1 MTRPSWRMTACLIFF
16 TVLAQITSGSP
27 AKVPTPRFPIAFEAN
42 RGQAPIDQSYVFHS
56 DGIRAMFSAT
66 GLEFQFSNVKDRPN
80 TVHMSFVGG
89 NAELTASPE
98 LSAHANYFIGNDPKR
113 WLHNVPLFSEL
124 SYKDLYPGISLRF
137 YGNGEELEHDFLL
150 KPGVDPK
157 QIAMRFDHESS
168 LTMTPDGDLVIDT
181 GVNSLKVR
189 KPVAY
194 QLVAGNRQL
203 VEAQME
209 LGEAGVVRF
218 RVGDYDHSLPLVI
231 DPVYVFSTYL
241 GGTGGDIATAVTT
254 DATGNIL
261 VTGYTTSSDFPTAN
275 SEQSTPGCTPPASCQ
290 NAFVTKFDPTGKTL
304 IYSTYLGGSGQDT
317 AAAIA
322 VDSTGDAII
331 GGVSTSANF
340 PHAGS
345 VAPLNCQINNNCF
358 FLASIKPDGSALNYS
373 GLVGGAEGFYTNG
386 TDGRL
391 AVDQKGNAYLAGV
404 TDDPHFYVTSGTLA
418 PAPAGGGIDQMFVIK
433 IDPIGRVAY
442 STVVPGNTANN
453 PLQVYNNMFLTHGIA
468 VDASGNATMVGM
480 AGLGLPTTAGVVSP
494 AFPNAYV
501 NVSSPQ
507 AGFVLQLNKTA
518 NAINFASYL
527 PGTDVAG
534 GLAVDSNGNLWID
547 GTTYETNLPVSAN
560 AYQKVPTKTSLGGL
574 ISGYIMELNSTA
586 TAVLGA
592 TYLNASGS
600 SNEEY
605 SAFNGIALDSHNNV
619 FVGGT
624 TGASDFPMVNPFATE
639 FESQI
644 FYGDMILAEMSPD
657 LSTLKFA
664 SYLNPADQGYGG
676 SAFAGITVD
685 KADNLIVTGTTF
697 TRDFPTTSGSF
708 EEQLPPAASPFTTPQ
723 HTFVTKIDLSTP
735 APSVCLDKFSVDF
748 GNVNA
753 NTPGIQTLQVTNCGN
768 APLNINSIA
777 SSDPTVV
784 GTQSCG
790 AVAPGS
796 TCPVTLTFTPVS
808 SNSTTGTIT
817 FADNAVTVPQV
828 IAFTGQ
834 GIAPKIFVANNPLSL
849 GHFLVGTQSPVTYLW
864 ISNQGQATL
873 VISQIAVSGPG
884 FSIVVN
890 PCGQLQAGYGSS
902 CGLQLVFAPTIAG
915 PATGSVV
922 ITSNDPINPQLTVAL
937 TAVGDSSNSV
947 PVINSIGTNTILI
960 GGGPTTMTVTG
971 SNFYPQSVVQ
981 LNGTPLATTFVDNSD
996 LTAVIPASAITALGE
1011 LPLTVMNPPVGGGIS
1026 NALKVTP
1033 YQTLLLDPAFL
1044 VSVPANGMLY
1054 AAIPSNATSNPNT
1067 VTPIDPKTGSTGT
1080 PISVGDNPAILAPSS
1095 DGAYLYVANRVSQTV
1110 QRINLTTNAVERTF
1124 PYTPNLYCSS
1134 CTNLDASDMIGVPG
1148 NPQQVLLSQAR
1159 WLTLYNDAGAVNYV
1173 PNDGVCCFGDPY
1185 FGSITLAGNPLTVYG
1200 VPFTYGD
1207 NYFQVASLTGSG
1219 LQYTRTPQVNLGGN
1233 NTTGNQVI
1241 SDGTLLYTSAGQI
1254 WDPSTRSEIGT
1265 FPIASINATSYPNQH
1280 SINLDTALNEIYA
1293 IGDGNNAPGM
1303 VISAF
1308 GMKSHALDGTLG
1320 FPQVSYPFQ
1329 SDIVRWGTDG
1339 LAFIA
1344 PGGGSTDQEVYILR
1358 SSVVSPKAPNP
1369 TPVLNTIGPSAAS
1382 AGGAAFT
1389 LTATGTGFLATSVID
1404 WNGSALPT
1412 TVVSGQQLTAQ
1423 VPVSAITQPGD
1434 VEVAVFT
1441 PAPGGGNSVAQVFTI
1456 IASAPAAVLSQSQLT
1471 FADQAQG
1478 VASTAQSVTLT
1489 NSGAAALTFKSVAAS
1504 GDFKATSTCGASV
1517 AVNASCTI
1525 SVTFTPLAT
1534 GTRTGTLTVT
1544 DNAANSPQ
1552 SISLSGNGVAAIAI
1566 GPGQGGSLSATV
1578 SSGGTATY
1586 NLSLAGGPGLTGA
1599 VTLSC
1604 SGAPQ
1609 YAACTVSPSSI
1620 TLASGVARPFVVSV
1634 TTSSTQSAFARTS
1647 YTATLAGLGLVSLLI
1662 VPFATRARRRL
1673 MMTLALISFSFGCVT
1688 LGIAGCGG
1696 GGGGGVKTVTNT
1708 TPPGTYTL
1716 VLTASGSGIS
1726 NTQNLKL
1733 AVQ

>member
-1 MTRPSWRMTACLIFF
+1 MSRLSWRITLCLLS
-16 TVLAQITSGSP
+16 TVLAQIASGSP
-27 AKVPTPRFPIAFEAN
+27 EKVPTPRFPVAFEAN

-56 DGIRAMFSAT
+56 DGVRAMFSAT
-66 GLEFQFSNVKDRPN
+66 GLEFQFSNAKDRSN

-89 NAELTASPE
+89 TAELTAGPE
-98 LSAHANYFIGNDPKR
+98 LSARANYFIGNDPKR

-124 SYKDLYPGISLRF
+124 SYKDLYPGISLTF

-168 LTMTPDGDLVIDT
+168 LTLTPDGDLVIDA

-194 QLVAGNRQL
+194 QLVAGNRQS

-209 LGEAGVVRF
+209 LGKDGVVRF
-218 RVGDYDHSLPLVI
+218 RVGDYDQSLPLVI

-261 VTGYTTSSDFPTAN
+261 VTGYTSSTDFPTSN
-275 SEQSTPGCTPPASCQ
+275 PEQSTRGCTPPAGCQ
-290 NAFVTKFDPTGKTL
+290 NAFVTKFDPTGKRL
-304 IYSTYLGGSGQDT
+304 IYSTYLGGSGQDF
-317 AAAIA
+317 AATIA

-331 GGVSTSANF
+331 GGVSSSSDF

-345 VAPLNCQINNNCF
+345 VAPINCQINNNCF
-358 FLASIKPDGSALNYS
+358 FLASLKPDGSALNYS

-418 PAPAGGGIDQMFVIK
+418 PAPAAGGIDQMFVIK
-433 IDPIGRVAY
+433 IDPIGRLAY
-442 STVVPGNTANN
+442 STEVPGNAASD

-468 VDASGNATMVGM
+468 VDANGQVTMVGM
-480 AGLGLPTTAGVVSP
+480 AGLGLPTTAGVVST
-494 AFPNAYV
+494 AFPNASV

-518 NAINFASYL
+518 TAINFASYL

-534 GLAVDSNGNLWID
+534 GLAVDSDGNQWID
-547 GTTYETNLPVSAN
+547 GTTYETNLPVSTN

-639 FESQI
+639 FEFQT
-644 FYGDMILAEMSPD
+644 FYGDMILAEVSPD
-657 LSTLKFA
+657 LTTLKFA
-664 SYLNPADQGYGG
+664 SYLNPAEQGYGG

-697 TRDFPTTSGSF
+697 TRDFPTTPGSF
-708 EEQLPPAASPFTTPQ
+708 EPQLPPAASPYSTPQ
-723 HTFVTKIDLSTP
+723 HAFVAKIDMSTP
-735 APSVCLDKFSVDF
+735 APSVCFDRFAVDF

-753 NTPGIQTLQVTNCGN
+753 NTPGVQTLQVTNCGN
-768 APLNINSIA
+768 APLNINSIT
-777 SSDPTVV
+777 SSDPTVLAA
-784 GTQSCG
+784 QSCG

-796 TCPVTLTFTPVS
+796 MCPVTLTFTPIS
-808 SNSTTGTIT
+808 SNSTNGTIT

-915 PATGSVV
+915 PASGSVV
-922 ITSNDPINPQLTVAL
+922 ITSNDPVNPQLTVTL
-937 TAVGDSSNSV
+937 TGAGDSSNSV
-947 PVINSIGTNTILI
+947 PVITSIGTSTILI
-960 GGGPTTMTVTG
+960 GSGPTTMSVTG

-981 LNGTPLATTFVDNSD
+981 LNGTALATTFVDNND
-996 LTAVIPASAITALGE
+996 LTAVIPATAITTLGE
-1011 LPLTVMNPPVGGGIS
+1011 LPLTVMNPPVGGGVS
-1026 NALKVTP
+1026 NALMITP
-1033 YQTLLLDPAFL
+1033 YQTLLIEPSFL
-1044 VSVPANGMLY
+1044 VSVPATGMLY
-1054 AAIPSNATSNPNT
+1054 TAIGSNAANNPNT
-1067 VTPIDPKTGSTGT
+1067 VIPIDPRSGSTGT
-1080 PISVGDNPAILAPSS
+1080 PIVVGNNPAILAPSS
-1095 DGAYLYVANRVSQTV
+1095 DGSYLYVANRASQTV
-1110 QRINLTTNAVERTF
+1110 QRVNLTTNAVERTF
-1124 PYTPNLYCSS
+1124 PYTPNLYCPT
-1134 CTNLDASDMIGVPG
+1134 CTNLDATDMISIPG
-1148 NPQQVLLSQAR
+1148 SPQEVLLSQGS
-1159 WLTLYNDAGAVNYV
+1159 WLTLYNDAGTVNYV
-1173 PNDGVCCFGDPY
+1173 PNDGVCCYADPD
-1185 FGSITLAGNPLTVYG
+1185 FGSITLAGNPLNVYG

-1207 NYFQVASLTGSG
+1207 NYFQVANLTTSG

-1254 WDPSTRSEIGT
+1254 WDSSSRSQIGT
-1265 FPIASINATSYPNQH
+1265 FPISSINATSFPNQH
-1280 SINLDTALNEIYA
+1280 SINLDTTLNEIYA
-1293 IGDGNNAPGM
+1293 IGDGNNTPGM

-1308 GMKSHALDGTLG
+1308 GLKSHALNGTLA

-1358 SSVVSPKAPNP
+1358 SSIVAPKAPNP
-1369 TPVLNTIGPSAAS
+1369 TPVLNTIGPSSTS
-1382 AGGAAFT
+1382 AGGATFT
-1389 LTATGTGFLATSVID
+1389 LTANGSGFLATSVID
-1404 WNGSALPT
+1404 WNGNALPT
-1412 TVVSGQQLTAQ
+1412 TVVSGQKLTAQ
-1423 VPVSAITQPGD
+1423 VPSSAIAQAGD
-1434 VEVAVFT
+1434 VQVAAFT
-1441 PAPGGGNSVAQVFTI
+1441 PAPGGGNSEAQVFTI
-1456 IASAPAAVLSQSQLT
+1456 IGSAPAAVLSQSQLT

-1478 VASTAQSVTLT
+1478 VASTAQSVALT
-1489 NSGAAALTFKSVAAS
+1489 NSGSAALSFTSAAAS

-1517 AVNASCTI
+1517 AVNASCAI
-1525 SVTFTPLAT
+1525 SVTFTPSAT
-1534 GTRTGTLTVT
+1534 GARTGTLTVT

-1552 SISLSGNGVAAIAI
+1552 TISLSGNGVAAIAI

-1578 SSGGTATY
+1578 SSGATATY
-1586 NLSLAGGPGLTGA
+1586 NLSLNGGTGLTGA

-1604 SGAPQ
+1604 TGAPQ
-1609 YAACTVSPSSI
+1609 YAACTISPASL
-1620 TLASGVARPFVVSV
+1620 TLTSGSASPFIVTV
-1634 TTSSTQSAFARTS
+1634 TTSSSTQSAFARTG
-1647 YTATLAGLGLVSLLI
+1647 YTTTLAGLGLVSLLI
-1662 VPFATRARRRL
+1662 IPFMARARRRL
-1673 MMTLALISFSFGCVT
+1673 TIMTLLCLSFGCLT
-1688 LGIAGCGG
+1688 LGIAGCGGG

-1708 TPPGTYTL
+1708 TPPGAYTL
-1716 VLTASGSGIS
+1716 VVTVSGSGVS

-1733 AVQ
+1733 VVQ